1 MFLRLFLL
9 IVFVVAAVWLYMRL
23 RRDECT
29 VLQTIR
35 LDDAYVE
42 IVDDG
47 CKEGL
52 PHTTGPRT
60 IRMTRANWDGPR
72 RNAIMKHERVHLAQK
87 SRSAAEWRDFYEREW
102 GYKCFDAPPPG
113 VPAELVARL
122 RPNPDTSD
130 SPWAVWQG
138 RWLFFPAFGDEGSL
152 RDAEVIV
159 WDLMNHRQADIPAE
173 WRDTFCGQNSNGTKG
188 CPHQYEHPHEISA
201 EWLTDGT
208 ASAPAATKLF
218 TWRK

>member
-1 MFLRLFLL
+1 MVLGIF
-9 IVFVVAAVWLYMRL
+9 IVLAVIGAIAFFIMPT
-23 RRDECT
+23 RDCT

-35 LDDAYVE
+35 LDDADVE
-42 IVDDG
+42 IVNES

-60 IRMTRANWDGPR
+60 IRMIRRDWDGPR
-72 RNAIMKHERVHLAQK
+72 RDAILAHERVHLAQK
-87 SRSAAEWRDFYEREW
+87 SHSAAEWRAFYERTW
-102 GYKCFDAPPPG
+102 GYKCYASPPAG

-130 SPWAVWQG
+130 SPWAIWRD

-152 RDAEVIV
+152 RGAEVIV
-159 WDLMNHRQADIPAE
+159 WDLENHRQVATPDA
-173 WRDTFCGQNSNGTKG
+173 WRSLFCGAGD

-201 EWLTDGT
+201 EWLAAGPTSVK
-208 ASAPAATKLF
+208 AIAATKLF
-218 TWRK
+218 AWKK